1 MKKVISVSLKG
12 NAYQLEDA
20 AYDAVRAYLEHAE
33 RALAGN
39 PDRAEIMADL
49 EQAIGDK
56 CDTFLGRHKNV
67 ISSDEIAQVLREMG
81 PVDGADGPLPGTS
94 QFAAGDDIPSAGFG
108 AAMAAEGAAPRRKRL
123 FRLPGEGMMGGVCA
137 GLAAYFGIDVVWV
150 RLAFVVLTLS
160 TGIMFFVWLTLLIV
174 MPSATSPEQIAS
186 ARGETLNAREV
197 MEMAK
202 KKSTELGKA
211 AASGLQD
218 AGRNLRQTFGGGR

>member
-1 MKKVISVSLKG
+1 MKKVITVSLKG
-12 NAYQLEDA
+12 NAYQLEDT
-20 AYDAVRAYLEHAE
+20 AYEAVQAYLERAQ

-56 CDTFLGRHKNV
+56 CDTFLGKHKTV
-67 ISSDEIAQVLREMG
+67 LSADEIAQVLREMG
-81 PVDGADGPLPGTS
+81 PVDGSEPEAAT
-94 QFAAGDDIPSAGFG
+94 AAGAGEPAGFG
-108 AAMAAEGAAPRRKRL
+108 AAPTDSSPRRKRL

-137 GLAAYFGIDVVWV
+137 GLGAYFGIDVVWV
-150 RLAFVVLTLS
+150 RLAFVLLAFT
-160 TGIMFFVWLTLLIV
+160 TGIWFLVWLTLLIV

-186 ARGETLNAREV
+186 ARGESLNAREV

-211 AASGLQD
+211 AKSGLQD
-218 AGRNLRQTFGGGR
+218 AGRNLRETFGGH